1 MQQLPLE
8 RSGFFLTVV
17 IYVLTLAALAL
28 LGMVLAYWTWAW
40 LAPRAEPRM
49 QAATVAAGN
58 LASAGLLFGQA
69 ARDAAAPTGIAIRLL
84 GIAAASR
91 GRLGNAVV
99 QLDAKQIL
107 AVSEGGDV
115 APGIRLAEVHPD
127 HVVLE
132 RGGARET
139 LTWPDKRAPGA
150 SAPLTVGK

>member
-1 MQQLPLE
+1 MQQPPLE
-8 RSGFFLTVV
+8 RSGFLLTGVV
-17 IYVLTLAALAL
+17 YALTLAALAL

-40 LAPRAEPRM
+40 FAPRAEPRM
-49 QAATVAAGN
+49 QPATVEAGSMV
-58 LASAGLLFGQA
+58 SAGQVFGQA
-69 ARDAAAPTGIAIRLL
+69 ARNSAVPTGIAIRLL
-84 GIAAASR
+84 GIVAASR

-107 AVSEGGDV
+107 AVTEGGDV

-127 HVVLE
+127 YVVLE